1 MSTDQ
6 AIDIGREAV
15 MMTLM
20 LSAPALIAAT
30 VVGLVIGLI
39 QALTQVQ
46 DQTVSFV
53 PKLVAMLIVVS
64 LSLPWLVA
72 RMTDY
77 SHNLIVN
84 IPQTIV
90 PDLF

>member
-1 MSTDQ
+1 MSIDQ

-15 MMTLM
+15 MMTL
-20 LSAPALIAAT
+20 LISAPALIAAT
-30 VVGLVIGLI
+30 VMGLVIGLI

-64 LSLPWLVA
+64 LTLPWLIT

-77 SHNLIVN
+77 SQNLLIN
-84 IPQTIV
+84 IPQTLV

>member
-6 AIDIGREAV
+6 AIDIGRQAV
-15 MMTLM
+15 MMTLL

-30 VVGLVIGLI
+30 AVGLAIGLI

-64 LSLPWLVA
+64 LALPWLVT

-84 IPQTIV
+84 IPQTLL
-90 PDLF
+90 PDIF

>member
-1 MSTDQ
+1 
-6 AIDIGREAV
+6 
-15 MMTLM
+15 MMTL
-20 LSAPALIAAT
+20 LISAPALIAAT
-30 VVGLVIGLI
+30 VMGLVIGLI

-64 LSLPWLVA
+64 LTLPWLIT

-77 SHNLIVN
+77 SQNLLIN
-84 IPQTIV
+84 IPQTLV

>member
-1 MSTDQ
+1 MSIDQ

-15 MMTLM
+15 LMTL
-20 LSAPALIAAT
+20 LLAAPALIAAT
-30 VVGLVIGLI
+30 LVGLVIGLL

-64 LSLPWLVA
+64 LTLPWLLSK
-72 RMTDY
+72 MTDY

-84 IPQTIV
+84 IPQTLI
-90 PDLF
+90 PELF

>member
-1 MSTDQ
+1 MDQ

-15 MMTLM
+15 IMTL
-20 LSAPALIAAT
+20 LLAAPALIAAT
-30 VVGLVIGLI
+30 LVGLVVGLI

-53 PKLVAMLIVVS
+53 PKLVVMLIVVS
-64 LSLPWLVA
+64 IALPWLLSQ
-72 RMTDY
+72 MTDY

-84 IPQTIV
+84 IPQTLI
-90 PDLF
+90 PELF